1 MLAALR
7 SAPAAE
13 AETDLEAAIEALLVA
28 EDEETIA
35 QVLDDYPVLLSET
48 AEHALWEFA
57 AEAKAGGDEELARH
71 AIACRE
77 LLRRVRTGL
86 EEDRS

>member
-1 MLAALR
+1 
-7 SAPAAE
+7 
-13 AETDLEAAIEALLVA
+13 
-28 EDEETIA
+28 
-35 QVLDDYPVLLSET
+35 
-48 AEHALWEFA
+48 
-57 AEAKAGGDEELARH
+57 LARH